1 MDIKIS
7 VIVCTYNRDK
17 FIYETL
23 SRIAKNTYPTDKY
36 EIILINNNSTDRTD
50 KECQRFYQDFPDV
63 NYHYY
68 IESTQGL
75 SYARNRGILESNGEV
90 LVFLDDDSFISN
102 NYLQRLADYL
112 EAYPDTDAFG
122 GKIKPLFE
130 NNTPPQWLG
139 KWTYS
144 WVSAINK
151 GEKVCIFKGKSYPIG
166 ANMGIKRSA
175 LPEGLFNTSLGRSK
189 DNLMGG
195 EEKELF
201 NRLKKA
207 HKNILYFPEIEVLHV
222 IPEKRTTREYIK
234 KLARGV
240 GKSEQLRTI
249 KISRTAYI
257 KALGMEFIKWTASI
271 VLCIGYILIGMPH
284 KGEILLY
291 FRWFV
296 SQALLS
302 H

>member
-7 VIVCTYNRDK
+7 IIVCTYNRDR

-23 SRIAKNTYPTDKY
+23 ARIAKNTYPVDKY
-36 EIILINNNSTDRTD
+36 EIILIDNNSTDQTA
-50 KECQRFYQDFPDV
+50 KECQRFQQDYPDT

-68 IESTQGL
+68 IESSQGL
-75 SYARNRGILESNGEV
+75 SYARNRGILESNGAI
-90 LVFLDDDSFISN
+90 LVFLDDDSFISS

-112 EAYPDTDAFG
+112 EQYPSTDAFG

-130 NNTPPQWLG
+130 SNTPPQWLG

-144 WVSAINK
+144 WVSAIDK
-151 GEKVCIFKGKSYPIG
+151 GEKVSLFKGKSYPIG

-175 LPEGLFNTSLGRSK
+175 LPDGLFNTDLGRSK
-189 DNLMGG
+189 GNLMGG
-195 EEKELF
+195 EEKDLF
-201 NRLKKA
+201 NRLKAA

-234 KLARGV
+234 KLAQGV
-240 GKSEQLRTI
+240 GKSERLRTI
-249 KISRTAYI
+249 KISQTAYF
-257 KALGMEFIKWTASI
+257 KALVMEVIKWMASI
-271 VLCIGYILIGMPH
+271 VICISYTLIGKPY

-296 SQALLS
+296 SQGLLTR
-302 H
+302 